1 MDAPE
6 TPSVVGEPPRPSPD
20 DASPMPAPRPRPP
33 NLGALYASPTGPTVL
48 VYYPEHHNLGM
59 PLVPK
64 QLEAAEPRTPVEALL
79 PLRCKF
85 RFTSATGLLIIV
97 IVRLAFSAPLGDGW
111 STRRIGPVHLS
122 TRIDA

>member
-6 TPSVVGEPPRPSPD
+6 TPSVVGEPSRPSQDESSTGRATGPQ
-20 DASPMPAPRPRPP
+20 PP
-33 NLGALYASPTGPTVL
+33 HLGALYASPGAPCVL

-64 QLEAAEPRTPVEALL
+64 QLEAAEPGTLVEALL
-79 PLRCKF
+79 PFRCKF
-85 RFTSATGLLIIV
+85 RFTSAAGLLIIV

-111 STRRIGPVHLS
+111 ATRRIGPVHLS
-122 TRIDA
+122 ARIDA